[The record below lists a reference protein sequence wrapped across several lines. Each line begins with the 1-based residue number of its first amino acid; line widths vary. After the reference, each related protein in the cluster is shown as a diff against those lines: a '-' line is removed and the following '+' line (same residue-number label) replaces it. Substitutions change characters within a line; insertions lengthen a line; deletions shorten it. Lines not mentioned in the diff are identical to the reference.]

1 MPAPVLI
8 LYHSRHGSV
17 QLLAEKIAV
26 GVQSTGAEAWLR
38 CVAPLQPGATAGD
51 PSLASHSP
59 TNHPL
64 VSKAELVQAG
74 AIAIGSPVRFGQMS
88 AEMKFFWEQTSDL
101 WLQGALIDK
110 PAGVFTSSSSM
121 HGGQEANLL
130 GMMLPLL
137 HHGMVLLGQPYD
149 APALH
154 QTQSGGTPYGPTHV
168 AGHGQSTQLSN
179 HETILCLEFG
189 KRLARFAG
197 KLQ

>member
-1 MPAPVLI
+1 MSAQVLI

-26 GVQSTGAEAWLR
+26 GVQSAGAEALLR
-38 CVAPLQPGATAGD
+38 TVAPINPATVAD
-51 PSLASHSP
+51 LA
-59 TNHPL
+59 HPI
-64 VSKAELVQAG
+64 VSKAELRSAA

-88 AEMKFFWEQTSDL
+88 AEMKIFWEQTSDL

-110 PAGVFTSSSSM
+110 PAGVFTASSSM

-168 AGHGQSTQLSN
+168 AMHGNGHAATAQLTS
-179 HETILCLEFG
+179 HEAILCLEFG
-189 KRLARFAG
+189 KRLARFAR

>member
-1 MPAPVLI
+1 MSAQVLI

-26 GVQSTGAEAWLR
+26 GVQSAGAEALLR
-38 CVAPLQPGATAGD
+38 TVAPINPATVAD
-51 PSLASHSP
+51 LA
-59 TNHPL
+59 HPI
-64 VSKAELVQAG
+64 VSKAELRSAA

-88 AEMKFFWEQTSDL
+88 AEMKIFWEQTSDL

-110 PAGVFTSSSSM
+110 PAGVFTASSSM

-168 AGHGQSTQLSN
+168 AMHGNGHAVTAQLTS
-179 HETILCLEFG
+179 HEAILCLEFG
-189 KRLARFAG
+189 KRLARFAR

>member
-1 MPAPVLI
+1 MPAQVLI

-17 QLLAEKIAV
+17 QLLAEKIAI
-26 GVQSTGAEAWLR
+26 GVQSAGAEALLR
-38 CVAPLQPGATAGD
+38 TVAAITPNPV
-51 PSLASHSP
+51 HSP
-59 TNHPL
+59 AHPV
-64 VSKAELVQAG
+64 VSKAELIQAN

-88 AEMKFFWEQTSDL
+88 VEMKYFWEQTTDL

-110 PAGVFTSSSSM
+110 PAGVFTASSSM

-168 AGHGQSTQLSN
+168 STHAGSQQQGPQLSN
-179 HETILCLEFG
+179 HESILCLEFG

>member
-1 MPAPVLI
+1 MAARVLI

-17 QLLAEKIAV
+17 QMLAEKIAV
-26 GVQSTGAEAWLR
+26 GVQSAGAEALVR
-38 CVAPLQPGATAGD
+38 TVAALA
-51 PSLASHSP
+51 PSDIAQA
-59 TNHPL
+59 HP
-64 VSKAELVQAG
+64 VVDKAELVNAD
-74 AIAIGSPVRFGQMS
+74 AMAIGSPVRFGQMS
-88 AEMKFFWEQTSDL
+88 AEMKYFWEQTTDL

-110 PAGVFTSSSSM
+110 PAGVFTASSSM

-168 AGHGQSTQLSN
+168 STAQGSGLLSA
-179 HETILCLEFG
+179 HETTLCLEFG
-189 KRLARFAG
+189 KRLARFAR

>member
-1 MPAPVLI
+1 MPAQVLI

-17 QLLAEKIAV
+17 QLLAEKIAI
-26 GVQSTGAEAWLR
+26 GVQSAGAEALLR
-38 CVAPLQPGATAGD
+38 TVAAITPNAA
-51 PSLASHSP
+51 PSPA
-59 TNHPL
+59 HPV
-64 VSKAELVQAG
+64 VSKAELMQAN

-88 AEMKFFWEQTSDL
+88 VEMKHFWEQTTDL

-110 PAGVFTSSSSM
+110 PAGVFTASSSM

-168 AGHGQSTQLSN
+168 STHAGSQQQGPQLSQ
-179 HETILCLEFG
+179 HESILCLEFG

>member
-1 MPAPVLI
+1 MSAQVLI

-17 QLLAEKIAV
+17 QLLAEKIAI
-26 GVQSTGAEAWLR
+26 GVQSAGAEAILR
-38 CVAPLQPGATAGD
+38 TVAPITPNATQ
-51 PSLASHSP
+51 SP
-59 TNHPL
+59 AHPL
-64 VSKAELVQAG
+64 VSKAELLQAD
-74 AIAIGSPVRFGQMS
+74 ALAIGSPVRFGQMS
-88 AEMKFFWEQTSDL
+88 VEMKYFWEQTTDL

-110 PAGVFTSSSSM
+110 PAGVFTASSSM

-154 QTQSGGTPYGPTHV
+154 QTQSGGTPYGPSHV
-168 AGHGQSTQLSN
+168 SGHSGSQQLSQ
-179 HETILCLEFG
+179 HETNLCLEFG

>member
-1 MPAPVLI
+1 MPAKVLI

-26 GVQSTGAEAWLR
+26 GVQSAGAEAMLR
-38 CVAPLQPGATAGD
+38 CVAPWSADTP
-51 PSLASHSP
+51 LA
-59 TNHPL
+59 HP
-64 VSKAELVQAG
+64 VVTKAELVQAN
-74 AIAIGSPVRFGQMS
+74 ALAIGSPVRFGQMS
-88 AEMKFFWEQTSDL
+88 SEMKQFWEQTSDL

-154 QTQSGGTPYGPTHV
+154 QTQSGGTPYGPTQV
-168 AGHGQSTQLSN
+168 TGHGTATGLTA
-179 HETILCLEFG
+179 HEHTLCLEFG

>member
-1 MPAPVLI
+1 MPAQVLI

-17 QLLAEKIAV
+17 QRLAEKIAV
-26 GVQSTGAEAWLR
+26 GVRSGGAEALLR
-38 CVAPLQPGATAGD
+38 CVAPWSADMP
-51 PSLASHSP
+51 LA
-59 TNHPL
+59 HP
-64 VSKAELVQAG
+64 VVTKAELVQAD
-74 AIAIGSPVRFGQMS
+74 ALAVGSPVRFGQMS
-88 AEMKFFWEQTSDL
+88 SEMKYFWEQTSDL

-154 QTQSGGTPYGPTHV
+154 QTQSGGTPYGPTQV
-168 AGHGQSTQLSN
+168 SGHTASGGLST
-179 HETILCLEFG
+179 HELNLCLEFG